1 MKVEMALEALSALV
15 VRAAVEVAEREG
27 VVVPSDLGLDT
38 ALFGKDGLFDSLG
51 LVSLVLAVEEA
62 IEDEHGAVVS
72 LADERAM
79 SQTRSPFRTIGS
91 LVEYAG
97 LLIAEPNADSR

>member
-1 MKVEMALEALSALV
+1 MKAQMALKALTALV
-15 VRAAVEVAEREG
+15 VSAAVEVAEREG
-27 VVVPSDLGLDT
+27 VAIPSDLGLDT
-38 ALFGKDGLFDSLG
+38 PLFGRDGLFDSLG

-62 IEDEHGAVVS
+62 IEDNHGAVVS
-72 LADERAM
+72 LADARAM

-97 LLIAEPNADSR
+97 LLIAEPNADTS